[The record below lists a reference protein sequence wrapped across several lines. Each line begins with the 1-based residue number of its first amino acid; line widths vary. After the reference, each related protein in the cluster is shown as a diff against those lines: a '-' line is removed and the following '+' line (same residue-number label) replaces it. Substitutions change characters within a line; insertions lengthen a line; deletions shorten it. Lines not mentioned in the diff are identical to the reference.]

1 MKNILVLFT
10 ILNPFLFGYAQT
22 GKDSMQVTKTY
33 ATDDYSNFR
42 TDKQASPMVKP
53 YIEVQK
59 KDSALDY
66 DGVTKVADSFFVL
79 KKFELAKQLYE
90 LAIAGN
96 NCMGKVRHRYNLA
109 CCLTQLND
117 YDGAFVQLTRLTSK
131 GKYAAYYQITEDK
144 YLLPLQ
150 KDKRWKSIIDT
161 VKQNVK
167 ENEQNLINLYPVNPD
182 DIRQ

>member
-1 MKNILVLFT
+1 MKNILVFCM
-10 ILNPFLFGYAQT
+10 ILNPCLSGYAQAGRDT
-22 GKDSMQVTKTY
+22 MHVTKSY

-42 TDKQASPMVKP
+42 TDKQASPIVKP

-66 DGVTKVADSFFVL
+66 DAVTKVADSFFVL
-79 KKFELAKQLYE
+79 KKFELARQLYV
-90 LAIAGN
+90 LAIAN
-96 NCMGKVRHRYNLA
+96 NKDMGKVRHRYNLA

-117 YDGAFVQLTRLTSK
+117 FDGAFVQLTRLATK

-150 KDKRWKSIIDT
+150 KDKRWKAVIDT

-167 ENEQNLINLYPVNPD
+167 ETEQNLINLYPVNPD